1 MLLPNLIASLL
12 LGVLSINTFIYW
24 LQKMNL
30 RCFRCKLHSRSEPWL
45 SNLWTRTLPVTL
57 RYSAYFAVNVNYNY
71 GILCCIV
78 RYHLVLIKRNQF
90 HFSCKYKRALRKI
103 CTPKL
108 SNDFETVDHNT
119 LVDNDISVVSGN
131 QHFKGKIK

>member
-1 MLLPNLIASLL
+1 MLLPNLHCESPAGCAVHQYLYLL
-12 LGVLSINTFIYW
+12 AAKIESQERY
-24 LQKMNL
+24 
-30 RCFRCKLHSRSEPWL
+30 FRRKFHSRSEPWL
-45 SNLWTRTLPVTL
+45 SNLWTSTLPVTL
-57 RYSAYFAVNVNYNY
+57 RYSAYFALNVNYNY

-78 RYHLVLIKRNQF
+78 RCHLVLIKRNQF
-90 HFSCKYKRALRKI
+90 HFLCKYKRAPRKL

-131 QHFKGKIK
+131 QHF